1 LAPDAAFAALGALLA
16 GMLGGAA
23 AARQFAV
30 CDVDW
35 PRSPWRDAPIVEAIA
50 RGAPNAGSE
59 AEAAKVA
66 SATNRTKRADE
77 ASGANGWIAASST
90 PVAMS
95 SATPAA
101 HVCGN
106 ACVDAAA
113 PRAGDESDR
122 ARSPRPASE
131 PARFAA
137 PTVEAA
143 AVAQAPAARAT
154 RSASA
159 PDPVRAFLEDYVSRW
174 DERLDLAT
182 LGLDSLDL
190 AQMRNGFFK
199 KFGVQI
205 PLSTLASPTLK
216 IGELARRMRNVA
228 GIADE

>member
-1 LAPDAAFAALGALLA
+1 
-16 GMLGGAA
+16 
-23 AARQFAV
+23 
-30 CDVDW
+30 
-35 PRSPWRDAPIVEAIA
+35 
-50 RGAPNAGSE
+50 
-59 AEAAKVA
+59 
-66 SATNRTKRADE
+66 
-77 ASGANGWIAASST
+77 
-90 PVAMS
+90 
-95 SATPAA
+95 
-101 HVCGN
+101 
-106 ACVDAAA
+106 
-113 PRAGDESDR
+113 
-122 ARSPRPASE
+122 
-131 PARFAA
+131 
-137 PTVEAA
+137 VEAA
-143 AVAQAPAARAT
+143 AAAQAPAARAT